1 MKKIPVWIDCDTG
14 IDDAVALLVA
24 NRLENLEIVGIS
36 TVSGN
41 VQLSKTT
48 SNTLKICDL
57 MGESYPV
64 YPGAD
69 KPVLR
74 PYQDAGEF
82 HGKDGLGGAELPEPS
97 REAEKIPMWDALYE
111 AAKKYPGELC
121 LVTVGPMTNF
131 AIALGKYPQLTE
143 LLKVHAFMGGATKG
157 GNCSPCAEYNI
168 YADPEAAQIVCRSG
182 MKLVMFPLDVTH
194 LAYLDE
200 AFFGELA
207 AHDTPVTRFVVK
219 SCERALQRNLAAGL
233 GGMAQHDAC
242 PLLYLAHP
250 ELFAGEE
257 AGVYVETQGELTLG
271 KTVTDLYSDKQFEH
285 HNALVMLK
293 IDRER
298 FTDTVRKALLSY

>member
-14 IDDAVALLVA
+14 IDDALALLVA

-41 VQLSKTT
+41 VHLSKTT
-48 SNTLKICDL
+48 PNTLKICDL
-57 MGESYPV
+57 MGADYPV

-97 REAEKIPMWDALYE
+97 RQAEEKPMWDALYE
-111 AAKKYPGELC
+111 AAQTYAGELC
-121 LVTVGPMTNF
+121 MVTVGPMTNF
-131 AIALGKYPQLTE
+131 AIALSKYPRLTE

-182 MKLVMFPLDVTH
+182 MKLVMCPLDVTH
-194 LAYLDE
+194 QAYLTEEFLD
-200 AFFGELA
+200 GLLS
-207 AHDTPVTRFVVK
+207 HSTPVTRFVHQ
-219 SCERALQRNLAAGL
+219 SSQRGLQRNVAAGL
-233 GGMAQHDAC
+233 KGIAQHDVC

-250 ELFAGEE
+250 EIFQGEE
-257 AGVYVETQGELTLG
+257 AGVYVETRGELTLG
-271 KTVTDLYSDKQFEH
+271 KTVTDLYSDKQFDR
-285 HNALVMLK
+285 HNALVILK
-293 IDRER
+293 IDHSR
-298 FTDTVRKALLSY
+298 FTDIVRKALLSY